1 VERTGAAGQVRRLPD
16 VTEITMPFDCIS
28 VRREGAVEHVV
39 LNRPAVR
46 NAFNEHTIREL
57 TWWAESAARDRDLR
71 VGILSGIGPV
81 FCAGADVKWMSRMIG
96 FTQQEN
102 IEDATEMGRMFLAL
116 DRLPIPLIGRVQGA
130 ALGGGAGLCAVC
142 DVVVAAEDAV
152 FGFTEVKLG
161 IIPAVISPFVLVK
174 IGRSA
179 ARELFLT
186 GARFS
191 AKRAQAIGLA
201 HAVVPAGELDATVDA
216 YVKELLTSAPEALA
230 AAKAL
235 IPEVARRGPGEATAL
250 TAEAIARRRVASEG
264 QEGLRAFLEKRTPSW
279 ILKD

>member
-1 VERTGAAGQVRRLPD
+1 MA
-16 VTEITMPFDCIS
+16 FDCIS
-28 VRREGAVEHVV
+28 VRRDGRVEHVV

-46 NAFNEHTIREL
+46 NAFNEHAIREL
-57 TWWAESAARDRDLR
+57 TWWAESAARDPTLR
-71 VGILSGIGPV
+71 AAILSGAGPV
-81 FCAGADVKWMSRMIG
+81 FCAGADVHWMSRMIG

-102 IEDATEMGRMFLAL
+102 IEDASEMGRMFLAL
-116 DRLPIPLIGRVQGA
+116 DRLPIPLVGRVQGA

-142 DVVVAAEDAV
+142 DIVVAAEDAI

-186 GARFS
+186 GTRFS
-191 AKRAQAIGLA
+191 AARAREIGLV
-201 HAVVPAGELDATVDA
+201 HAVVPETDLDLRVQR
-216 YVKELLTSAPEALA
+216 YCSELLTSAPEAVA
-230 AAKAL
+230 AIKAL
-235 IPEVARRGPGEATAL
+235 IPEAGRRGPGEATAL
-250 TAEAIARRRVASEG
+250 TAEAIARRRVSAEG

-279 ILKD
+279 IMRD

>member
-1 VERTGAAGQVRRLPD
+1 MG
-16 VTEITMPFDCIS
+16 FDCIT
-28 VRREGAVEHVV
+28 VRREGTVEHVV

-46 NAFNEHTIREL
+46 NAFNEHAIREL
-57 TWWAESAARDRDLR
+57 TWWAESAAKDSRLR
-71 VGILSGIGPV
+71 AAVLAGSGPV
-81 FCAGADVKWMSRMIG
+81 FCAGADVGWMARMIG

-116 DRLPIPLIGRVQGA
+116 DRLPIPLVGRVHGA

-142 DVVVAAEDAV
+142 DVVVAADDTV

-191 AKRAQAIGLA
+191 APRAREIGLV
-201 HAVVPAGELDATVDA
+201 HAVVPAGELDAKVA
-216 YVKELLTSAPEALA
+216 SYIGELLTSAPEAVGA
-230 AAKAL
+230 VKAL

-250 TAEAIARRRVASEG
+250 TAEAIARRRVSTEG
-264 QEGLRAFLEKRTPSW
+264 QEGLRAFLEKRPPAW
-279 ILKD
+279 LAKD